1 MPDVNEQ
8 AVQFQSVD
16 ALLYG
21 ILHVPEQLSSDTGVL
36 ILVGGPQYRVGS
48 HRQFVELARG
58 LARNSLPVM
67 RFDFAGMGD
76 SSGGFPGFEHL
87 DQNIRHAVDAL
98 IEYQPQIKK
107 VVLWGLCDGASAA
120 CFYAPSDSRVVG
132 LSLANPW
139 VRTEQGEAAAFVK
152 HYYLSRLCNPQF
164 WRKLF
169 AGKLSIF
176 KALGGFMGNLKRS
189 KQTSGPESSTDGEK
203 PISTPSLPQRVFQGL
218 MSFSGQTQLIISGND
233 LTAAEF
239 MDAIKRDRKRQKL
252 INSGNVT
259 VLNLPES
266 DHTFSRRIW
275 KDQVAQQTADWIKA
289 L

>member
-1 MPDVNEQ
+1 MPNVNEE

-21 ILHVPEQLSSDTGVL
+21 IVHVPEQLSSDTGVL

-58 LARNSLPVM
+58 LARNSLLVM

-76 SSGGFPGFEHL
+76 SSGDFPGFERL

-152 HYYLSRLCNPQF
+152 HYYLSRLFSPQF

-169 AGKLSIF
+169 AGKLSIS

-189 KQTSGPESSTDGEK
+189 RQTSGLESSTDGER
-203 PISTPSLPQRVFQGL
+203 PIPIPSLPQRVFQGL

-252 INSGNVT
+252 ISSGNVT
-259 VLNLPES
+259 LLNLPES

-275 KDQVAQQTADWIKA
+275 KEQVAQQTADWIKT